1 MAVSRVKWNYPGLGA
16 ILRGPEMRADLERRA
31 RAIAGAAT
39 GASGEA
45 YAVDSSTGKTRAR
58 ASVRTA
64 DRAAA
69 AKEATDHVLLR
80 SIDAGRD

>member
-1 MAVSRVKWNYPGLGA
+1 MAISRVKWNYPGLGS
-16 ILRGPEMRADLERRA
+16 ILRGAEMRADLERRA
-31 RAIAGAAT
+31 RAIAAAAN

-45 YAVDSSTGKTRAR
+45 YAVDSGTGRTRAR

-64 DRAAA
+64 SVAAA
-69 AKEATDHVLLR
+69 RREATDHVLLR